1 MREKSPNHLANLCG
15 NSHNTAMSFR
25 DILSRTPMSK
35 VFRGPWPAVVA
46 IWLGL
51 TLISAFAAGEV
62 ARRQAIG
69 DVGRQ
74 AQAAA
79 ALHAAVLRS
88 ELEKH
93 RSLPL
98 VLAQDPEAASLLTAP
113 TPAQADRM
121 NRKLELLAE
130 QTRAAAIYLLDANG
144 VAHAASNW
152 RLPTSFV
159 GSNYSFR
166 PYFTRAIT
174 EGSAEFFALGT
185 VSGRPGLY
193 LARRISDAAG
203 RLVGVAV
210 VKVEFD
216 ALEQEWRGS
225 GEPAYVSDQSGV
237 VLITSIPDWRF
248 RTVAPMT
255 QEQRRQVLAGQTLGH
270 DALDPLPFRTPS
282 GGPGLVTA
290 SMNGAPQSWISGE
303 APTSTPG
310 WTLHLLSPASNAIL
324 VAVTN
329 ARAVSALIVTLL
341 MVVVAVLIRR
351 RQLAR
356 AQGLAEVAARAQLEQ
371 RIDERTVE
379 LRITNDALSRQIDE
393 RLQAEASRELLRD
406 ELVQANKLATLG
418 QISAGVAHE
427 INQPVAAIR
436 THADT
441 ARTYLER
448 DDASGARRA
457 LDRIADL
464 TGRIG
469 SITDELR
476 AFSRKTAST
485 PSAMDPNTAIDGALV
500 LLSGRLRDS
509 RIALNRKPAPGGL
522 LVLAERVRLEQ
533 VIVNLVQNA
542 IEAMEGDRPDKPRL
556 TLEILPAG
564 DRVQIIIADNG
575 PGVAPEIASAL
586 FTPFVTTKATG
597 LGLGLVICRD
607 IVAGFGGELNL
618 TPSPLGTVFVIA
630 LKAAR

>member
-1 MREKSPNHLANLCG
+1 MAGL
-15 NSHNTAMSFR
+15 R
-25 DILSRTPMSK
+25 DFIRGVARQASK
-35 VFRGPWPAVVA
+35 GPWPLVIGV
-46 IWLGL
+46 WLVLALGA
-51 TLISAFAAGEV
+51 AFAAGEI
-62 ARRQAIG
+62 ARRQAELDI
-69 DVGRQ
+69 GRQ

-98 VLAQDPEAASLLTAP
+98 VLVQDPEAVALLRDPTTAE
-113 TPAQADRM
+113 ADLM
-121 NRKLELLAE
+121 NRKLELLAD
-130 QTRAAAIYLLDANG
+130 QTRAAAIYLLDADG
-144 VAHAASNW
+144 VARAASNW

-159 GSNYSFR
+159 GSDYSFR
-166 PYFTRAIT
+166 PYFSRAVSQ
-174 EGSAEFFALGT
+174 GSAEFFALGT

-193 LARRISDAAG
+193 LSRRFSGSSG
-203 RLVGVAV
+203 RLLGVVV

-225 GEPAYVSDQSGV
+225 GEPAYVADQSGV
-237 VLITSIPDWRF
+237 VLITSVPDWRF

-255 QEQRRQVLAGQTLGH
+255 PDQRARVLAGQTLGH
-270 DALDPLPFRTPS
+270 DALGPLPFRTTTGAPR
-282 GGPGLVTA
+282 LVTA
-290 SMNGAPQSWISGE
+290 ALNGAPQQWMSAD

-310 WTLHLLSPASNAIL
+310 WTLHLLSPAGNAIL

-329 ARAVSALIVTLL
+329 ARAVAALIVTLL
-341 MVVVAVLIRR
+341 MVAVAVLIRR

-356 AQGLAEVAARAQLEQ
+356 TQALSEVAARAELER

-379 LRITNDALSRQIDE
+379 LRVANEALNRQIDE

-418 QISAGVAHE
+418 QIAAGVAHE

-441 ARTYLER
+441 AQTYLDR
-448 DDASGARRA
+448 DDPGGAKRT
-457 LDRIADL
+457 LGRIADL

-469 SITDELR
+469 AITDELR

-485 PSAMDPNTAIDGALV
+485 PSPVDPNAAIDGALV

-509 RIALNRKPAPGGL
+509 RIALTRTPSPAGL
-522 LVLAERVRLEQ
+522 RVLAERVRLEQ
-533 VIVNLVQNA
+533 VVVNLIQNA
-542 IEAMEGDRPDKPRL
+542 IEALEDACPDKPRL
-556 TLEILPAG
+556 TIAITSVA
-564 DRVQIIIADNG
+564 DRVEIVIADNG
-575 PGVAPEIASAL
+575 PGLDPSIATAL
-586 FTPFVTTKATG
+586 FTPFVTTKAAG

-607 IVAGFGGELNL
+607 IVAGFGGELNVREAASGA
-618 TPSPLGTVFVIA
+618 TFVIT

>member
-1 MREKSPNHLANLCG
+1 MAGL
-15 NSHNTAMSFR
+15 R
-25 DILSRTPMSK
+25 DFTRGAARQASK
-35 VFRGPWPAVVA
+35 GPWPVV
-46 IWLGL
+46 IGVWLAL
-51 TLISAFAAGEV
+51 TLGAAFTAGEI
-62 ARRQAIG
+62 ARRQAGFDI
-69 DVGRQ
+69 GRQ

-98 VLAQDPEAASLLTAP
+98 VLVQDPEAVALLRDPTTAE
-113 TPAQADRM
+113 ADLM
-121 NRKLELLAE
+121 NRKLELLAD

-144 VAHAASNW
+144 VARAASNW
-152 RLPTSFV
+152 RLPTSFG
-159 GSNYSFR
+159 GSDYSFR
-166 PYFTRAIT
+166 PYFTRAVSN
-174 EGSAEFFALGT
+174 GSAEFFALGT

-193 LARRISDAAG
+193 LARRLSDPSG
-203 RLVGVAV
+203 RLLGVVV

-225 GEPAYVSDQSGV
+225 GEPAYVADQSGV
-237 VLITSIPDWRF
+237 VLITSVPDWRF
-248 RTVAPMT
+248 RTVTPMT
-255 QEQRRQVLAGQTLGH
+255 VEQRRRALVGQTLGH
-270 DALDPLPFRTPS
+270 DALGPLPFRT
-282 GGPGLVTA
+282 TT
-290 SMNGAPQSWISGE
+290 GAPRLVNATLNGVPQQWMSAD

-310 WTLHLLSPASNAIL
+310 WTLHLLSPAGNATL

-329 ARAVSALIVTLL
+329 ARAVAALIVTLL
-341 MVVVAVLIRR
+341 AVALAVLIRR

-356 AQGLAEVAARAQLEQ
+356 TQALAEVAARAELER

-379 LRITNDALSRQIDE
+379 LRVANDELNRQIDE

-418 QISAGVAHE
+418 QIAAGVAHE

-441 ARTYLER
+441 ARAYLDR
-448 DDASGARRA
+448 DDQTGAKRT
-457 LDRIADL
+457 LGRIADL

-469 SITDELR
+469 AITDELR

-485 PSAMDPNTAIDGALV
+485 PSPVDPNAAIDGALV

-509 RIALNRKPAPGGL
+509 RIALNRSPAPVGIR
-522 LVLAERVRLEQ
+522 VLAERVRLEQ
-533 VIVNLVQNA
+533 VIVNLIQNA
-542 IEAMEGDRPDKPRL
+542 VEALEDARPDKPRL
-556 TLEILPAG
+556 TIDIVVVA
-564 DRVQIIIADNG
+564 DRVEIVIADNG
-575 PGVAPEIASAL
+575 PGLDAAVADAL
-586 FTPFVTTKATG
+586 FTPFVTTKPTG

-618 TPSPLGTVFVIA
+618 REAAVGATFVIS